1 MLDFTWWVN
10 RKDSEGSNIFQGG
23 FLGLDNIGVF
33 DRSAPLPT
41 GGHLEQSDGTSW
53 MAIYCTGMAGI
64 AVILATVDPVY
75 EDIAAKF
82 AEHFMYIAGAMN
94 NIGGDGT
101 SLWNEE
107 DQFFYDVLRLP
118 DGRRYPLKVRSLV
131 GLAPLFAAA
140 TVESEAFQALPAFTQ
155 RVQRFAAYRPDLS
168 ALVPRSFDP
177 GGSRR
182 ALLALV
188 GEERV
193 RAMLRRML
201 DPAEFLSDYGIRA
214 LSRYHLQHPF
224 VLQAGGA
231 TWTVQYEPA
240 ESHTGMFGGNSNWRG
255 PIWMPMNYML
265 IDSLQR
271 FHYYYGD
278 TVAVECPTGS
288 GTFLTLG
295 QVADEL
301 SRRLISIFTRNEQG
315 RRPFNGGNER
325 LQSDPNFRDH
335 ILFNEYFHGDTGAG
349 VGASHQTGWTGLV
362 AVLIDQQAGRGW
374 AEELQEGM
382 LLGRGARTR

>member
-1 MLDFTWWVN
+1 
-10 RKDSEGSNIFQGG
+10 
-23 FLGLDNIGVF
+23 VF

-53 MAIYCTGMAGI
+53 MAIYCTGMLGI
-64 AVILATVDPVY
+64 AATLATVNPVY

-118 DGRRYPLKVRSLV
+118 DGTRYPLKVRSLV

-140 TVESEAFQALPAFTQ
+140 TLESEAFQALPTFTQ
-155 RVQRFAAYRPDLS
+155 RAQRFMAYRPDLS

-177 GGSRR
+177 GGGRR

-201 DPAEFLSDYGIRA
+201 DPAEFLGDYGIRA

-231 TWTVQYEPA
+231 TWMVQYEPA

-265 IDSLQR
+265 IDALQR
-271 FHYYYGD
+271 FHYYCGD

-295 QVADEL
+295 QVADEI

-325 LQSDPNFRDH
+325 LQSDPNFRDY

-374 AEELQEGM
+374 AEEVHEGM
-382 LLGRGARTR
+382 LMGRGARSQ